1 MPLTAGRLLLH
12 GDWRWVPW
20 KLHQVRPGDEN
31 WRNSSKSSRDYQE
44 PHVLTPTPYKQVT
57 EYPLP
62 VPCPTSKD
70 QEVCFFM
77 KLNHNSCRFSP
88 TSTAECKRTRAYLC
102 RTLEDSSLKK
112 LNRLKKPQKMIVG
125 DPPRRTPILT

>member
-1 MPLTAGRLLLH
+1 MEKNDRKGSSSRHKVLKFKRTSRRGVVNDLGGNYSPGGCRDDATESRETA
-12 GDWRWVPW
+12 VPW

-70 QEVCFFM
+70 QEVCF
-77 KLNHNSCRFSP
+77 L
-88 TSTAECKRTRAYLC
+88 
-102 RTLEDSSLKK
+102 
-112 LNRLKKPQKMIVG
+112 
-125 DPPRRTPILT
+125 